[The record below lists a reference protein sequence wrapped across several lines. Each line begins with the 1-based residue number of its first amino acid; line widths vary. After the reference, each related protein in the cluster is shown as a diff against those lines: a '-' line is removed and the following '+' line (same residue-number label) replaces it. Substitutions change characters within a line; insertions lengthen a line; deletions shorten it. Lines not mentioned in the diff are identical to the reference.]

1 MARAWIIPAGAGVL
15 SALLFL
21 AVAVGSPGALI
32 LGYLAPL
39 PLFAM
44 GLGAGLIS
52 AATAGATA
60 TALVGAIAGL
70 IPAVTFAAL
79 LVAPAVVLIRQAL
92 LSRIDA
98 GGKLEWYPSGR
109 LVVWLIGIGACLFV
123 AAILFVSGGRSVEE
137 RLRGVFASALS
148 AYVGAAPAAQ
158 MQPLVDL
165 LSGYPSIIVVS
176 WLAMVAVNGV
186 LAQGLLVRF
195 KRNLRPSPAVGGI
208 ALPRAVGAI
217 TALAAALAVLANGWL
232 EFIGRN
238 LLVMLGLAFFFA
250 GLGVVHGL
258 IKPGGQRIVVLVGF
272 YMFVLV
278 FGWPILLV
286 AVVGFVDHWVHFRRR
301 FGGSTPGAV

>member
-1 MARAWIIPAGAGVL
+1 MARTWIIPAGAGVL

-21 AVAVGSPGALI
+21 AVAIGSPGALI

-60 TALVGAIAGL
+60 AALVGAIAGL
-70 IPAVTFAAL
+70 IPAATFAAL
-79 LVAPAVVLIRQAL
+79 LVAPAVVLVRQAL

-98 GGKLEWYPSGR
+98 DGRLEWYPPGR
-109 LVVWLIGIGACLFV
+109 LVIWLIAMGAGLFIV
-123 AAILFVSGGRSVEE
+123 ATLFVSGGRSIEE
-137 RLRGVFASALS
+137 RLRGLFSSGLS
-148 AYVGAAPAAQ
+148 AYVGPAPASQ
-158 MQPLVDL
+158 LQPLVDL
-165 LSGYPSIIVVS
+165 LSAYPSIIAVS
-176 WLAMVAVNGV
+176 WLAMVAVNGI
-186 LAQGLLVRF
+186 LAQGLLARF
-195 KRNLRPSPAVGGI
+195 GHNLRPSPPMGALE
-208 ALPRAVGAI
+208 LPRAAGLV
-217 TALAAALAVLANGWL
+217 TALAAALAVLASGSL

-258 IKPGGQRIVVLVGF
+258 LQQVGQRLLVLTGF
-272 YMFVLV
+272 YVFVLV

-286 AVVGFVDHWVHFRRR
+286 TVIGFVDHWAHFRRR
-301 FGGSTPGAV
+301 FGGSPSGSV

>member
-195 KRNLRPSPAVGGI
+195 KHNLRPSPAVGGI
-208 ALPRAVGAI
+208 ELPRAVGAI

-238 LLVMLGLAFFFA
+238 LLVMLGLAFFVA